1 MKNITVDEKIAKA
14 AVLFQEP
21 LEDYTPND
29 IREWLKKNTG
39 DANLATAYAQVSNQV
54 GWIGHEIDD
63 PDNDTETERII
74 RARFDEWWALDKEIQ
89 QTIFARIEDY
99 NKEHGT
105 DYPTSGKGTH
115 YLIEP
120 FMNMN
125 GYQDGCGWWIE
136 DEKEAK

>member
-14 AVLFQEP
+14 TVLYKEP
-21 LEDYTPND
+21 LKDYAPND
-29 IREWLKKNTG
+29 IRAWLKNNTG

-54 GWIGHEIDD
+54 GWIGHEVDD
-63 PDNDTETERII
+63 PDNDEKTNKSIMEKFEK
-74 RARFDEWWALDKEIQ
+74 WWALDKEIQ
-89 QTIFARIEDY
+89 QTIFTRIEAY

-105 DYPTSGKGTH
+105 NYPTSGKGTH

-125 GYQDGCGWWIE
+125 GYRDGCGWWVE
-136 DEKEAK
+136 DDEEAK

>member
-14 AVLFQEP
+14 TVLYKEP
-21 LEDYTPND
+21 LKDYSPND
-29 IREWLKKNTG
+29 IRAWLKNNTG

-54 GWIGHEIDD
+54 GWIGHEVDD
-63 PDNDTETERII
+63 PDNDEKTNKSIMER
-74 RARFDEWWALDKEIQ
+74 FEKWWALDKEIQ
-89 QTIFARIEDY
+89 QTIFTRIEAY

-105 DYPTSGKGTH
+105 NYPTSGKGTH

-125 GYQDGCGWWIE
+125 GYRDGSGWWVE
-136 DEKEAK
+136 DDKEAK

>member
-1 MKNITVDEKIAKA
+1 MKTLKVDEKVAKA
-14 AVLFQEP
+14 AVLIKEP
-21 LEDYTPND
+21 LEDYTPQD
-29 IREWLKKNTG
+29 VRDWLKENTG

-54 GWIGHEIDD
+54 GWIGHEVGD
-63 PDNDTETERII
+63 PDNDAETDKSI

-89 QTIFARIEDY
+89 QTIFTRIEEY

-105 DYPTSGKGTH
+105 NYPISGKGTH

-120 FMNMN
+120 FMNKN
-125 GYQDGCGWWIE
+125 GYRDGCGWWVE

>member
-14 AVLFQEP
+14 TVLYKEP
-21 LEDYTPND
+21 LKDYTPND
-29 IREWLKKNTG
+29 IRAWLKNNTG

-54 GWIGHEIDD
+54 GWIGHEVDD
-63 PDNDTETERII
+63 PDNDEKTNKSIMEKFEK
-74 RARFDEWWALDKEIQ
+74 WWALDKEIQ
-89 QTIFARIEDY
+89 QTIFTRIEAY
-99 NKEHGT
+99 NKENGT
-105 DYPTSGKGTH
+105 NYPTSGKGTH

-136 DEKEAK
+136 ESEQQT

>member
-14 AVLFQEP
+14 TVLYKEP
-21 LEDYTPND
+21 LKDYSPND
-29 IREWLKKNTG
+29 IRAWLKNNTG

-54 GWIGHEIDD
+54 GWIGHEVDD
-63 PDNDTETERII
+63 PDNDEKTNKSIMER
-74 RARFDEWWALDKEIQ
+74 FEKWWALDKEIQ
-89 QTIFARIEDY
+89 QTIFTRIEAY

-105 DYPTSGKGTH
+105 NYPTSGKGTH

-125 GYQDGCGWWIE
+125 GYRDGSGWWME
-136 DEKEAK
+136 DDKEAK